1 MSEFFDEIM
10 SSIDETIEASKK
22 NRLKE
27 TIIIKPVKKYNA
39 EGVKQIRH
47 SLNMTQAVF
56 AGMMG
61 VSQKT
66 VEAWESGRNVPMGP
80 ASRVLDL
87 LMENRKNVD
96 YFIINRPMQE
106 MILGESSEKRS
117 KVSVKQ

>member
-10 SSIDETIEASKK
+10 YSIDETIEASKK
-22 NRLKE
+22 DRLKE

-39 EGVKQIRH
+39 EGVKQIRQ

-80 ASRVLDL
+80 ASRFLDL
-87 LMENRKNVD
+87 LMENKKNVD

-106 MILGESSEKRS
+106 MISGKSSGKRS
-117 KVSVKQ
+117 KALAKQ

>member
-22 NRLKE
+22 DRLKE

-39 EGVKQIRH
+39 EGVKQIRQ

-80 ASRVLDL
+80 ASRFLDL
-87 LMENRKNVD
+87 LMENKKNVD
-96 YFIINRPMQE
+96 YFIINRSMQE
-106 MILGESSEKRS
+106 MISGGGSGKRS
-117 KVSVKQ
+117 KALAKQ